1 MKALNVTKS
10 RVFASALLALTLFGV
25 AYPYRVNAA
34 TVHYRVNMTER
45 TRRSADDSEYTPP
58 DSPGSFREFGS

>member
-1 MKALNVTKS
+1 MKALNITKS

-34 TVHYRVNMTER
+34 TVHHRVHMAEQ
-45 TRRSADDSEYTPP
+45 TRRNADDSEYTPP

>member
-1 MKALNVTKS
+1 MKALTVAES

-34 TVHYRVNMTER
+34 SVHHRVT
-45 TRRSADDSEYTPP
+45 
-58 DSPGSFREFGS
+58 